1 MLYYR
6 KQCRLWYMY
15 LVALLLIFRKAASV
29 SKMCKEYTLEL
40 VTTKALLLL
49 GISKQVYLCFIP
61 TPPQPPFPPFP
72 FPSENNPINSHSLI
86 QIILTS
92 TPGNCSTATS
102 AWLLSQLQ
110 GLGNRTA
117 LKLTNHS
124 FLGTSLRTNIGSFFT
139 LQSSFPF
146 DCG

>member
-1 MLYYR
+1 M
-6 KQCRLWYMY
+6 
-15 LVALLLIFRKAASV
+15 VHV
-29 SKMCKEYTLEL
+29 SSCTATNIQKGSFSFKDVQGVYFGTSNNKSTAFIGNLQ
-40 VTTKALLLL
+40 T
-49 GISKQVYLCFIP
+49 GISMFHP
-61 TPPQPPFPPFP
+61 NPPFPPFP
-72 FPSENNPINSHSLI
+72 FPSENNLFNSHSLI